1 MSQIKEFKEY
11 FSKQKISE
19 ISFWSENQ
27 EWYSVADP
35 CKLRL
40 TFTNMLIYENPNI
53 ICLKSSMGS
62 LCLDRVKSVEYSTD
76 STPLG
81 ILITVV
87 CIAAKG
93 SGKEKVYTLI
103 AS

>member
-1 MSQIKEFKEY
+1 MSQIREFKEY
-11 FSKQKISE
+11 FLKQKVSE
-19 ISFWSENQ
+19 ISFWTENQ

-40 TFTNMLIYENPNI
+40 AFTNMLIYENPNI
-53 ICLKSSMGS
+53 ICLKNAMGS
-62 LCLDRVKSVEYSTD
+62 FCLDRVKNIEYSED

-81 ILITVV
+81 ILITIV
-87 CIAAKG
+87 CAAERG
-93 SGKEKVYTLI
+93 SGGERVYTLI